1 MRSVGSIPRSCKSSR
16 KDCGRSA
23 NRGSQAE
30 HERLLDSWN
39 NIADGA
45 QVIYDGCMNDFGGV
59 QGTLFQENDWRV
71 MVGADLGCP
80 GS

>member
-1 MRSVGSIPRSCKSSR
+1 
-16 KDCGRSA
+16 
-23 NRGSQAE
+23 
-30 HERLLDSWN
+30 LLDSWN

-45 QVIYDGCMNDFGGV
+45 QGIYDGCMNEFGGV
-59 QGTLFQENDWRV
+59 QGTLFQEDDWRI